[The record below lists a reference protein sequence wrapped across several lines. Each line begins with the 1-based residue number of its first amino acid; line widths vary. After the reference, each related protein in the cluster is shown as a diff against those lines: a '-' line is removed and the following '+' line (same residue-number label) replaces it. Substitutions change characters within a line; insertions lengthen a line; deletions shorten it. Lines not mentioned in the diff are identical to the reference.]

1 MKVFLKLFFVQCSI
15 LSFLWG
21 RTSTDSLNVSPDQE
35 EYTEIFDDI
44 PEDEPD
50 DAVVPTADLDDT
62 EIENDFDFTDQ
73 LQEVDQ
79 DTSLDQLTEI
89 FRKILSSIDADDLEN
104 EPEAVLNGLVEA
116 IFSATSESDA
126 ISVSETVSAI
136 IVGATTSQSGI
147 TTSDVLVAILSQDQ
161 NIADSEIIEGLIK
174 SGLSEEEAKQ
184 SLINAKANKNS

>member
-1 MKVFLKLFFVQCSI
+1 MKLSLKLFFALYLI

-21 RTSTDSLNVSPDQE
+21 QTSTNAFPVSPDQD

-50 DAVVPTADLDDT
+50 DAVVPTVDLDDT

-89 FRKILSSIDADDLEN
+89 FRNILSSIDADDLEN
-104 EPEAVLNGLVEA
+104 ESEAVLNGLVEA
-116 IFSATSESDA
+116 IFSATSESEA
-126 ISVSETVSAI
+126 ISVSETISAI

-161 NIADSEIIEGLIK
+161 NIADSEIIEGLTQ
-174 SGLSEEEAKQ
+174 SGLSEEEAQ
-184 SLINAKANKNS
+184 QALDDAKKKI